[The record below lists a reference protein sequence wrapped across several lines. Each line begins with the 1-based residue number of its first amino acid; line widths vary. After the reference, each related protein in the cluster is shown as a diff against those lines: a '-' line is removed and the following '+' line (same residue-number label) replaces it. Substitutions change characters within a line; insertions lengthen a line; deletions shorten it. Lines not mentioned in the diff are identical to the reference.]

1 MLYKYLSKDRVDVLQ
16 SLKIRFSQPQALND
30 PFESLPLINLEAPT
44 RELIKKI
51 EKDAEELWSSL
62 PEHEKTKENQEELK
76 NQLALAIQDAKEST
90 CPAKVGHTLMSALAD
105 WIGVLSLSRSFSNLL
120 MWSHYAESHQGYVL
134 GLDDSHPFFHQATY
148 EGFSTSPSKV
158 SYTSQRSKT
167 LAGDKNYYE
176 TLLCEKPID
185 WAYEE
190 EIRIFRLLNSRTST
204 PGKDQ
209 LNWDIHL
216 FDIPPDA
223 IKCIYIGANASEET
237 KNSLI
242 KAADNHKLEVQKFQM
257 SLSKFCYNLEWLNI

>member
-16 SLKIRFSQPQALND
+16 NLKIRFSQPQALND

-51 EKDAEELWSSL
+51 EKDAEELWGSL
-62 PEHEKTKENQEELK
+62 PEHEKTKENEEELK

-105 WIGVLSLSRSFSNLL
+105 WIGVLSLSRNFSNLL

-134 GLDDSHPFFHQATY
+134 GLDDSHPFFHQATC

-158 SYTSQRSKT
+158 SYTSQRSKV

-190 EIRIFRLLNSRTST
+190 EIRIFRLLNSSASI
-204 PGKDQ
+204 PGKDR

-223 IKCIYIGANASEET
+223 IKCIYIGANASEGT
-237 KNSLI
+237 RNSLI
-242 KAADNHKLEVQKFQM
+242 QAADNHKLEVQKFQM
-257 SLSKFCYNLEWLNI
+257 SLSKFRYDLEWLSI